1 MRVLA
6 DENLFEPII
15 QYLRA
20 QGHEVI
26 SVRGTELAGAS
37 DDQLYKKA
45 VREGLTIITMD
56 KDFMRMRRFPPDACA
71 GIVVAKIYRRTV
83 EESTRIFI
91 QRFQQVWEK
100 AVNGN
105 LVILSPEGVKVRTSL
120 KR

>member
-15 QYLRA
+15 QYLRD
-20 QGHEVI
+20 QGHEVL
-26 SVRGTELAGAS
+26 SVRETDLSGAS
-37 DDQLYKKA
+37 DDEVYAKA
-45 VREGLTIITMD
+45 VRERLTIITMD
-56 KDFMRMRRFPPDACA
+56 KDFMRRSRFFPEACA

-83 EESTRIFI
+83 EESTKIFI

-100 AVNGN
+100 AVVGN
-105 LVILSPEGVKVRTSL
+105 LVILTPEGVKVRTSL